1 MSASHELKPQRP
13 SQELNAQ
20 ASASPNNIRRALLVL
35 FALIGIATF
44 SALRLVKLR
53 SRLVSLAY
61 ETQKAKRD
69 LKIIEEKFTQLR
81 VKRAPLLSS
90 TTYLERL
97 AARHGYRAAD
107 DGQIVAPQNDPS
119 DRKPHH

>member
-1 MSASHELKPQRP
+1 MSASHELRSQSP
-13 SQELNAQ
+13 SQELSAQ
-20 ASASPNNIRRALLVL
+20 VSAPPNSIRRYLLVL
-35 FALIGIATF
+35 FALIGLATF

-61 ETQKAKRD
+61 ETQKAKRE
-69 LKIIEEKFTQLR
+69 LKMIEERFTQLR

-107 DGQIVAPQNDPS
+107 DGQIVTPQNDPS
-119 DRKPHH
+119 DIKPRH